1 MIPLLTGGGSGDVYD
16 VGKVGK
22 AVSDAIDQ
30 TGLAD
35 ALAGQASTLIP
46 ETNMRLYSFTIS
58 VVHVQGHYKQINDST
73 LTYVPTSY
81 RDSTAY
87 EWREVNR

>member
-30 TGLAD
+30 AGLAD

-46 ETNMRLYSFTIS
+46 ETNMRLYSFT
-58 VVHVQGHYKQINDST
+58 
-73 LTYVPTSY
+73 
-81 RDSTAY
+81 
-87 EWREVNR
+87 